1 MFSSSGVGHRV
12 HFRGIRMLKNVIRTP
27 YRRGEPSPTPND
39 KFIFAGEFANTI
51 LHVFQGTISEIKTC
65 KTTEYLITIFLDTKF
80 IIDCKIAR
88 RD

>member
-1 MFSSSGVGHRV
+1 MFTSSGVGHSV

-27 YRRGEPSPTPND
+27 YTRGDATPTPND

-65 KTTEYLITIFLDTKF
+65 KTTEYLVTIFLNIKV